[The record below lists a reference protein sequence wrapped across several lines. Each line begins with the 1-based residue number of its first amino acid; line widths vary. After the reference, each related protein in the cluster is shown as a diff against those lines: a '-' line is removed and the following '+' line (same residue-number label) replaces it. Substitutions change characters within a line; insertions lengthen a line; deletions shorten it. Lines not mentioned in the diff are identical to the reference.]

1 MNPLEVD
8 RKLCLGG
15 RSVPLV
21 ERELEF
27 EDIFEVASGDLD
39 EQMFEC
45 LSLKAS
51 MDPRW
56 LQSAFKLST
65 KWWASNSCKVPLIQE
80 IREIINSGK
89 AKEGAAK
96 RLSRKAD
103 VVVAIN
109 VRGHQILVLNTVLP
123 VTLCWPQAKDDGD
136 QGIETLEWFVSEFK
150 KDLEGMQASQGP
162 SGESKGSSGRPTKV
176 KASNKEQAIINDTI
190 DTFKAHPQCK
200 TAHFL
205 ASRSSIKIIRKD
217 KKVRQ
222 FPLKRLVTKRRK
234 ALDRG
239 EDEQAW
245 GELQSIFD
253 QIVPKAI
260 GFLNGE
266 ENVDP
271 ETVEDEED
279 TQAIS

>member
-15 RSVPLV
+15 RAVPLV

-27 EDIFEVASGDLD
+27 EDIFQVGGDLD

-65 KWWASNSCKVPLIQE
+65 KWWAMNSSKVPLIQE
-80 IREIINSGK
+80 IREIIDSGK
-89 AKEGAAK
+89 AKKGAAK

-109 VRGHQILVLNTVLP
+109 VRGHQLLVLNTVLP

-150 KDLEGMQASQGP
+150 KDLEGMQISKKRPFEPSQ
-162 SGESKGSSGRPTKV
+162 GSSGRPTKA
-176 KASNKEQAIINDTI
+176 KASNKEQGIINDTLDSI
-190 DTFKAHPQCK
+190 KEHPQCK
-200 TAHFL
+200 TVHFL
-205 ASRSSIKIIRKD
+205 PTRSSIKIIKKD

-222 FPLKRLVTKRRK
+222 FPLKGLGNKRKK
-234 ALDRG
+234 ALDRDD
-239 EDEQAW
+239 DEQAW

-266 ENVDP
+266 EDIEP
-271 ETVEDEED
+271 ETVEEEGD
-279 TQAIS
+279 TQNS